1 MSKYSTFLHCQH
13 PIVCSIP
20 HFHDIIFVGEFN
32 TIVLRNGRM
41 LNWHILHSNFPSAR
55 REKRSLFI
63 RYATLSIS
71 DSTQPKK
78 QTKRYIY
85 EPLSTHLISPQPTKI
100 SMGKP
105 FFQDRSQSPYVP
117 HSTTVSIR

>member
-1 MSKYSTFLHCQH
+1 
-13 PIVCSIP
+13 

-78 QTKRYIY
+78 TDKTLHLRTI
-85 EPLSTHLISPQPTKI
+85 EHPLNLAPANKNLN
-100 SMGKP
+100 GKTI
-105 FFQDRSQSPYVP
+105 FSR
-117 HSTTVSIR
+117 